1 MNTIEYGQ
9 GAVNNT
15 IGWGQGAKVGSS
27 FSNTKSI
34 ELDGVDDFVSLG
46 TASSLEFTSDFSISA
61 WIKDIGNL
69 NRGIICCSNRSASNG
84 WQMQRTSTN
93 KVSFYSGARTAT
105 STTSINTGAWFHV
118 LATWEKD
125 TPSEPS
131 FGNRVRIYVNGVL
144 EGTSTRVSTSAPT
157 YTGTIVKEIGFPYG
171 GTNYYRGHIDE
182 VAAFDK
188 LLTSSEISNIYNGG
202 VPNDIAS
209 LSPVSWWRF
218 EGTGTTATDSGS
230 GGNNGTL
237 ENSAARTTDVP
248 T

>member
-1 MNTIEYGQ
+1 MS
-9 GAVNNT
+9 NNYRS
-15 IGWGQGAKVGSS
+15 ILNAQGSS
-27 FSNTKSI
+27 FTNTKSI

-84 WQMQRTSTN
+84 WQMQRTS
-93 KVSFYSGARTAT
+93 
-105 STTSINTGAWFHV
+105 
-118 LATWEKD
+118 
-125 TPSEPS
+125 
-131 FGNRVRIYVNGVL
+131 
-144 EGTSTRVSTSAPT
+144 SAPT

-171 GTNYYRGHIDE
+171 GTNYFRGHIDE